1 MKKLLLCAVMVA
13 GFTTLATAQKTTTT
27 KQETTTKAQLQ
38 DDANLKAEVVKPASN
53 TSTADAN
60 VENQS
65 ELRIRAKKTTPP
77 EVLEA
82 RNAKAAQAETTL
94 QKD

>member
-1 MKKLLLCAVMVA
+1 MKRLLLCAVMVA
-13 GFTTLATAQKTTTT
+13 GFTTLATAQKTTTN
-27 KQETTTKAQLQ
+27 KQETTIKEQSQ
-38 DDANLKAEVVKPASN
+38 DEAKLKAEVVKPASN
-53 TSTADAN
+53 TSAVDAN

-65 ELRIRAKKTTPP
+65 ELRIRAKKAPAP

-82 RNAKAAQAETTL
+82 RKAKAAQAETTL